1 MGRNWIAA
9 AAIASILSGSLLVSS
24 SAMAGGSL
32 KDDYRPPVMN
42 WTGFY
47 IGGHAGLGVG
57 QTSGNT
63 DLGGLFS
70 VQTDYDMNGAL
81 WGAHAGY
88 NYQMGQTV
96 LGIEGTWSGLDLKGS
111 DTCVVLLNC
120 ARKADWLATLVGRV
134 GFAFDRTMLYGLAG
148 VAWSNVETNV
158 RDNIVGLLRLE
169 GDATHVGWVVG
180 AGLEY
185 ALSPNISARIEY
197 NHVDLGSKT
206 HDLDVSIGG
215 TPLGVTIPTKVDL
228 TIDTIKLGVTMK
240 IN

>member
-1 MGRNWIAA
+1 MQKSWIAA
-9 AAIASILSGSLLVSS
+9 PAMASIFCASLLLSS
-24 SAMAGGSL
+24 GAIAGGSL
-32 KDDYRPPVMN
+32 KDEYRPQIMN

-47 IGGHAGLGVG
+47 LGGHAGLATG
-57 QTSGNT
+57 QTSGEVG
-63 DLGGLFS
+63 LGGPS
-70 VQTDYDMNGAL
+70 ISTDYDMNGAL

-88 NYQMGQTV
+88 NYQMGHTV
-96 LGIEGTWSGLDLKGS
+96 LGIEGTWAGLDVKGS
-111 DTCVVLLNC
+111 ETCVVILNC

-134 GFAFDRTMLYGLAG
+134 GFVFDRSMIYGLAG

-158 RDNIVGLLRLE
+158 KDNFVGVFRLN

-185 ALSPNISARIEY
+185 ALAPNISARVEY

-206 HDLDVSIGG
+206 HDLDVSFGG
-215 TPLGVTIPTKVDL
+215 TSLGALPSKVDV
-228 TIDTIKLGVTMK
+228 TIDTIKIGVSLK